1 MDFLILGPI
10 EVRAGGASLL
20 LGGAK
25 QRTVL
30 GNLLVEA
37 DRVVQTDVLID
48 RIWGA
53 QPPPRAAN
61 ALQVYV
67 SHLRRVFEAAGGPQ
81 PIVTRAPGYV
91 LRLDGHML
99 DARRFEDLV
108 SGAQR
113 EPPARRA
120 GVLREAL
127 ALWRGPAL
135 ADFRYASFAA
145 AETARL
151 DELRLSG
158 KQHQHG
164 MNHVA
169 YLVGS
174 GTPASLK
181 PFRRMMQL
189 SHAPQARAPTGS

>member
-10 EVRAGGASLL
+10 EVRSDATSLP

-67 SHLRRVFEAAGGPQ
+67 SQLRRVFDTAGGPQ

-91 LRLDGHML
+91 LQLAGHTL

-108 SGAQR
+108 
-113 EPPARRA
+113 
-120 GVLREAL
+120 
-127 ALWRGPAL
+127 
-135 ADFRYASFAA
+135 
-145 AETARL
+145 
-151 DELRLSG
+151 
-158 KQHQHG
+158 
-164 MNHVA
+164 
-169 YLVGS
+169 GS
-174 GTPASLK
+174 
-181 PFRRMMQL
+181 
-189 SHAPQARAPTGS
+189 